1 MSVASDLYLHYRQ
14 QLKEGVTKAEA
25 DHIIASACSDCTKGY
40 ISDIEYGKIYFAAVA
55 IINEHCEATRKHRM
69 QQLEV

>member
-1 MSVASDLYLHYRQ
+1 MASDLYLHYRH

-25 DHIIASACSDCTKGY
+25 DHIIESAFNDCMNGRITET
-40 ISDIEYGKIYFAAVA
+40 EYGKIYFASIA
-55 IINEHCEATRKHRM
+55 IINEHSKTSQEYRL

>member
-1 MSVASDLYLHYRQ
+1 MASDLYLHYRQ

-25 DHIIASACSDCTKGY
+25 DHIIASAFSDCMRGY
-40 ISDIEYGKIYFAAVA
+40 ITETEYGKIYFAAIA
-55 IINEHCEATRKHRM
+55 IINEHCKTSQEYQL